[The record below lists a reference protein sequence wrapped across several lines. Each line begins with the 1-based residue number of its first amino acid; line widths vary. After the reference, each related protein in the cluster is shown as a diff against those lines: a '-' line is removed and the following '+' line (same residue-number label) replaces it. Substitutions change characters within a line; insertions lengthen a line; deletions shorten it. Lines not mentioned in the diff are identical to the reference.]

1 VHCINKFELSELDP
15 LQMGAKVI
23 TVRKPQTLN
32 EYLTLTNMFGVLNSK
47 TSSPNMFDL
56 TMINLLP
63 L

>member
-15 LQMGAKVI
+15 LQMGARVI

-32 EYLTLTNMFGVLNSK
+32 EYLTLTNMF
-47 TSSPNMFDL
+47 DL

-63 L
+63 LWLVRLGLY

>member
-15 LQMGAKVI
+15 LQMGARVI

-32 EYLTLTNMFGVLNSK
+32 EYLTLTNMF
-47 TSSPNMFDL
+47 DL

-63 L
+63 LWLVRLGVD